1 MVRVLQV
8 ILGVA
13 LILAGV
19 VWGLM
24 WLGIAAMAASFG
36 GDASGWLVVGACL
49 MLALGLI
56 AAGIHV
62 LEHQDRRAGRG
73 PTAHP
78 N

>member
-1 MVRVLQV
+1 MVRVLHV

-24 WLGIAAMAASFG
+24 WLGIAAMASTYG
-36 GDASGWLVVGACL
+36 GDASGLVVGACL